1 MYASTKISLQGV
13 LAVLLLAAFILIFGS
28 SSSSQSQAQASS
40 DVAVMK
46 GEAGPCTADFV
57 VSDSVGKGVYGAKIR
72 IQVKYG
78 FGGFHRLDGI
88 VGTNFEGKAR
98 FEGLPERIKGT
109 AEFDITKGSQ
119 AKTVPYDPQVDCH
132 ARHEVT
138 LGEK

>member
-13 LAVLLLAAFILIFGS
+13 LAVLLAAFILIFGRS
-28 SSSSQSQAQASS
+28 SFSQSQASS
-40 DVAVMK
+40 DVAVVK

-57 VSDSVGKGVYGAKIR
+57 VIDSVGKGVYGAKIR

-119 AKTVPYDPQVDCH
+119 AKTVPYDPHVDCH
-132 ARHEVT
+132 PRHEVT